1 MSDYGG
7 NDADDRGADFGEGEE
22 NDENLI
28 EEEQYVEDY
37 DADAQMADADGA
49 AGDGA
54 PTTNGHAPDS
64 TDYQQNVVVGG
75 DGGPKPEDLNTV
87 RGVKN
92 KRIPGEKR
100 TTTPYMTKYERAR
113 VLGTRAL
120 QIR

>member
-7 NDADDRGADFGEGEE
+7 GDDGDRGVEFGDNEA
-22 NDENLI
+22 NDDNLI
-28 EEEQYVEDY
+28 EEEDLMEY
-37 DADAQMADADGA
+37 DGDEQMGDAEGADGQPTA
-49 AGDGA
+49 NGA
-54 PTTNGHAPDS
+54 APDS

-75 DGGPKPEDLNTV
+75 DGAPKMDDLNTV
-87 RGVKN
+87 KGVKN
-92 KRIPGEKR
+92 KKIPNEKR